1 MVMRR
6 NPWSKKYR
14 RASETMRFAVESL
27 TERSCGCVRCGRM
40 TKIVNILKKLYQYHE
55 FPDKWW
61 WSQPEAPCMR
71 LVV

>member
-1 MVMRR
+1 
-6 NPWSKKYR
+6 
-14 RASETMRFAVESL
+14 
-27 TERSCGCVRCGRM
+27 VRCGRM
-40 TKIVNILKKLYQYHE
+40 TKIVNILKKLYQYYE